1 MKRSHQIIAAAL
13 VTASVVSPMAS
24 EVKAGAS
31 TYPTVPVYAAGTTLF
46 AVLEEDTA
54 TVPVRAFYEAF
65 GITDI
70 AWNAK
75 TRTATVR
82 GAGLEVSITDGAY
95 VMWANGRCLYS
106 AVPYRIREDGRLYA
120 PIRLLAK
127 TLSLTVF
134 WDGEDRTVSLA
145 GEARPL
151 ATAAEYYDKDELYW
165 LSRIISAES
174 RGEPFLGQV
183 AVGNVILNRVKSA
196 SFPSTVWGVI
206 FDKKNGVQFS
216 PVANGSVYAAPTE
229 LSTVAAKVCLEGTTL
244 SEEILYFCAPKKAP
258 DCWVIRN
265 RPRAFAIGNHTFYY

>member
-13 VTASVVSPMAS
+13 LTASVVSPVAQTARA
-24 EVKAGAS
+24 EES
-31 TYPTVPVYAAGTTLF
+31 TYPSVPVYAAGSTLF
-46 AVLEEDTA
+46 AVLEKDTA
-54 TVPVRAFYEAF
+54 TVPLRAFYEAF
-65 GITDI
+65 GITDVT
-70 AWNAK
+70 WNAK

-82 GAGLEVSITDGAY
+82 GEGLEVSVTDGAS
-95 VMWANGRCLYS
+95 VLWANGRCLYS
-106 AVPYRIREDGRLYA
+106 AVPYRVREDGRLYA
-120 PIRLLAK
+120 PIRVLAK

-145 GEARPL
+145 GKPRPL

-183 AVGNVILNRVKSA
+183 AVGNVILNRVKSPA
-196 SFPSTVWGVI
+196 FPSTVWGVI
-206 FDKKNGVQFS
+206 FDRKNGVQFS
-216 PVANGSVYAAPTE
+216 PVANGAVYASPTD